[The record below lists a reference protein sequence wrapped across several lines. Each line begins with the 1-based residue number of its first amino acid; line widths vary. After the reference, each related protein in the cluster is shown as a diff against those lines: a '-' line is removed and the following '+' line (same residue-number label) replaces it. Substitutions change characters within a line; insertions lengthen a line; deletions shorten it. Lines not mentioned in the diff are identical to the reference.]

1 MKAGQKFYTYRSTM
15 LAYTDFFDFLV
26 KEKVDE
32 QAIDVV
38 KLLWHAYSI
47 QNLITSEYFE
57 FLRIGDYKY
66 NLSVQRYC
74 TGAYCVKL
82 QVNNNVE

>member
-1 MKAGQKFYTYRSTM
+1 MKAGQKFYIYRSTM

-32 QAIDVV
+32 QAIDVI
-38 KLLWHAYSI
+38 KMLWQVYSI
-47 QNLITSEYFE
+47 HNLITSEYFE

-66 NLSVQRYC
+66 NMSVQRYC

-82 QVNNNVE
+82 QVNNNE

>member
-1 MKAGQKFYTYRSTM
+1 MKAGQKHYTYRSTM

-26 KEKVDE
+26 KEKVDDI
-32 QAIDVV
+32 AIDVIS
-38 KLLWHAYSI
+38 LLWKAYNISA
-47 QNLITSEYFE
+47 LLRSDYFE

-82 QVNNNVE
+82 QVNNNE

>member
-1 MKAGQKFYTYRSTM
+1 MKAGQKHYTYRSTM

-32 QAIDVV
+32 QVIDVI

-47 QNLITSEYFE
+47 KNLITSEYFE

-82 QVNNNVE
+82 QVNNNE

>member
-32 QAIDVV
+32 QTINVV
-38 KLLWHAYSI
+38 KMLWRVYSI
-47 QNLITSEYFE
+47 HELLGSVYFE
-57 FLRIGDYKY
+57 FLRVGDYKY
-66 NLSVQRYC
+66 NMSVQQYC

-82 QVNNNVE
+82 QVNNNE

>member
-1 MKAGQKFYTYRSTM
+1 MRAGQKFYTYRSTM

-32 QAIDVV
+32 QVIDVV

-82 QVNNNVE
+82 QVNNNE

>member
-1 MKAGQKFYTYRSTM
+1 MKAGQKLYTYRSTM
-15 LAYTDFFDFLV
+15 LAYTDFFDFLK
-26 KEKVDE
+26 KEKVDN
-32 QAIDVV
+32 QVIDVITM
-38 KLLWHAYSI
+38 LWPVYSI
-47 QNLITSEYFE
+47 NNLIKSEYFE

-82 QVNNNVE
+82 KVNNNE